1 MRILYVSN
9 DLPSFDAH
17 RRWLM
22 DAARAAG
29 AEVLLACGGVPT
41 EAPVPPDV
49 VLDVER
55 YRFNPRRDY
64 TLGQTIRQVVADAKP
79 DVVHLITIKPIL
91 FGSLALLLAQPGPR
105 RVVASF
111 AGLGRVFDEADI
123 SRKARL
129 RRALVVQGLKVGFA
143 PDRVR
148 VTVEKDYDRERLLEA
163 RIVPPQRVFHISGAG
178 LDPAEFARTPLPGGR
193 LRILFAGRLLKSKG
207 VMEAA
212 GAAARA
218 ASKGVDLELVVAGSE
233 QPDDPD
239 GLTADDMA
247 TLRAN
252 RNVSLLGPLAPDLM
266 PGVIATCHAVVLPS
280 RYSEGVPRIL
290 IEAAAMGRAL
300 IVSDNPGCTA
310 LVDSP
315 AAGLVLKASTPAS
328 LAQAYRTLA
337 SDPTTLTRL
346 AEGAHSRFVTGGFAR
361 EEVSR
366 QMLRLY
372 E

>member
-1 MRILYVSN
+1 MRVLYVSN

-29 AEVLLACGGVPT
+29 AEVLLACGGVPPDAAT
-41 EAPVPPDV
+41 PPDV

-55 YRFNPRRDY
+55 YRFSPRRDFVLAR
-64 TLGQTIRQVVADAKP
+64 TLWRVVADTKP

-91 FGSLALLLAQPGPR
+91 FGSLALRLALPGPHR
-105 RVVASF
+105 IVASF

-129 RRALVVQGLKVGFA
+129 RRALVVQGLRAGFA

-163 RIVPPQRVFHISGAG
+163 NVVPPQRVFHISGAG
-178 LDPAEFARTPLPGGR
+178 LDAAEFANTPLPGGR
-193 LRILFAGRLLKSKG
+193 LRILYAGRLLKSKG

-212 GAAARA
+212 SAAARA

-233 QPDDPD
+233 QPGDPD

-252 RNVSLLGPLAPDLM
+252 PNVSLLGPLAQDLM

-300 IVSDNPGCTA
+300 IVSNNPGCTA
-310 LVDSP
+310 FVDSP
-315 AAGLVLKASTPAS
+315 DSGLVLKTSTPTT

-337 SDPTTLTRL
+337 TDRITLARL
-346 AEGAHSRFVTGGFAR
+346 AEGAHLRFVSGGFAR
-361 EEVSR
+361 EEVSH

-372 E
+372 G